1 MKREAKRALIVVVGP
16 TAVGKT
22 DVAIRLAQHFH
33 TEVVSADSRQVFM
46 EPAIGTAKPNA
57 NQLAQVPHHFVG
69 VRSIAQPYDAGEFG
83 RDALETIE
91 RLLNEKKVVVM
102 CGGSGLYVK
111 AVCEGFDDMPEIKEG
126 LRGELMGELLSKGI
140 ESLQSELQEKDP
152 EYFAVVDLQ
161 NPHRLVRALE
171 IIRSTGMPVTN
182 FRKASKRPRP
192 FQIVKIGLELG
203 REELYQRIDSRV
215 DEMVRMGLEEEAREL
230 YPHRATHAL
239 QTVGYQEWFGYF
251 DADYDREEAI
261 RLIKRNTRRYA
272 KRQLT
277 WFKKDAEIAWFKP
290 ANWRGILDHLSA
302 EGIG

>member
-1 MKREAKRALIVVVGP
+1 MESQEKRALIVVVGP

-33 TEVVSADSRQVFM
+33 AHIVSADSRQVFI
-46 EPAIGTAKPNA
+46 EPTIGTAKPTA
-57 NQLAQVPHHFVG
+57 NQLTQVTHHFVG

-91 RLLNEKKVVVM
+91 HLLIEKKVVVM

-126 LRGELMGELLSKGI
+126 LREELMEELAKRGI
-140 ESLQSELQEKDP
+140 ESLQLELQEKDP
-152 EYFAVVDLQ
+152 EYFAVVDLH

-182 FRKASKRPRP
+182 FRKASKQTRP
-192 FQIVKIGLELG
+192 FQIVKIGLELD

-215 DEMVRMGLEEEAREL
+215 DEMVRKGLEEEARRL
-230 YPHRATHAL
+230 YPHRAAHAL

-251 DADYDREEAI
+251 DGAYDREEAI

-277 WFKKDAEIAWFKP
+277 WFKRDAEIAWFKP
-290 ANWRGILDHLSA
+290 TDWHGILDHLSA